1 MRVPSQYSVKL
12 LWQISSV
19 REDLLVGKVRM
30 RNMTLVECPAAKQSV
45 GRALGHQHIP
55 PNLWPERNFG
65 FGTYAV
71 NEVPSRLRGAK

>member
-1 MRVPSQYSVKL
+1 
-12 LWQISSV
+12 
-19 REDLLVGKVRM
+19 
-30 RNMTLVECPAAKQSV
+30 MTLVECPAAKQSV

-71 NEVPSRLRGAK
+71 NEVGIVEASGCKVSGNPPSDSD